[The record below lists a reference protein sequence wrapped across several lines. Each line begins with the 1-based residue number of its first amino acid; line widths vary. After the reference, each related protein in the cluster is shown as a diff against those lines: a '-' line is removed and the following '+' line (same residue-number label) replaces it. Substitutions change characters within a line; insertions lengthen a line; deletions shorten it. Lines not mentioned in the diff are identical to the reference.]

1 MRVGE
6 ETTDILQWMLV
17 LGYYLGVVF
26 RLDHILEDSKS
37 HEYSSKYFIYAYISN
52 LYMLFYI
59 LLINYL

>member
-6 ETTDILQWMLV
+6 EMTDILQWVLV
-17 LGYYLGVVF
+17 LGYYLGIVF

-37 HEYSSKYFIYAYISN
+37 HEYSSKYFIFAYISN